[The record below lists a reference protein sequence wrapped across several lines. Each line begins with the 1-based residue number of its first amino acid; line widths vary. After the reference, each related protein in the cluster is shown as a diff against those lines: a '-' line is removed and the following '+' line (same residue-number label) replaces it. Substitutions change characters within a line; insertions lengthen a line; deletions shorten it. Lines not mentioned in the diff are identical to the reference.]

1 MDNNEIETVTNYVNF
16 LTKVVGENL
25 KDSYLKFLT
34 SYCEYLDALELDDT
48 QVMTVKAKEIT
59 LFIISFGKVLKF
71 DLPYI
76 FSPNIVDMSIGDKS
90 DEEDDSDEIERL
102 IRESLGTI
110 DDYTDDN
117 DEGDEDAPTPLIQGF
132 AKFAG
137 LLERLNTTHKN
148 ELYSSLSVLMYL
160 IRGDLS
166 EEISIPDLLAET
178 IMDITEKSISS
189 DIIKIEFN
197 SN

>member
-1 MDNNEIETVTNYVNF
+1 MDNNEIQTVTNYVNF

-34 SYCEYLDALELDDT
+34 SYCEYLDALELEDT
-48 QVMTVKAKEIT
+48 QVMTVKAKEII

-76 FSPNIVDMSIGDKS
+76 FSPNIVDMSIGDRD

-102 IRESLGTI
+102 IRESLGTNNDYS
-110 DDYTDDN
+110 DD
-117 DEGDEDAPTPLIQGF
+117 EEEEEEVTPLIRGF

-160 IRGDLS
+160 IREDLAD
-166 EEISIPDLLAET
+166 EIDLPDLLAEA
-178 IMDITEKSISS
+178 IMDITEKSITS

>member
-1 MDNNEIETVTNYVNF
+1 MDNNEIQTVTNYVNF
-16 LTKVVGENL
+16 LTRVVGENL

-48 QVMTVKAKEIT
+48 QVMTVKAKEII

-76 FSPNIVDMSIGDKS
+76 FSPNIVDMSIGSKS
-90 DEEDDSDEIERL
+90 DEDDDSDEIERL
-102 IRESLGTI
+102 IRESLGTQ
-110 DDYTDDN
+110 DDYSEE
-117 DEGDEDAPTPLIQGF
+117 DEEENEVTPLIRNF

-160 IRGDLS
+160 IRKDLS
-166 EEISIPDLLAET
+166 EEIDLPDLLAET
-178 IMDITEKSISS
+178 IMDITEKSITS
-189 DIIKIEFN
+189 DVIKIEFN

>member
-1 MDNNEIETVTNYVNF
+1 MDNNEIQTVTNYVNF

-48 QVMTVKAKEIT
+48 QVMTVKAKEII

-90 DEEDDSDEIERL
+90 DDEDDSDEIEKL
-102 IRESLGTI
+102 IRESLGTQ
-110 DDYTDDN
+110 DDYSEE
-117 DEGDEDAPTPLIQGF
+117 DEEENEVTPLIRNF
-132 AKFAG
+132 AKFAS

-160 IRGDLS
+160 IREDLAD
-166 EEISIPDLLAET
+166 EIDLPDLLAEA
-178 IMDITEKSISS
+178 IMDITEKSITS